1 MNAHTFDMER
11 SIARCRVFLSLVAIL
26 AVYFDPTEPTLT
38 RWLPMTGGF
47 MMVNRYWVTV
57 LVTHLMYSLTLFFL
71 QNRPLVSPARL
82 ASIATWGDVLFA
94 AAIALVTEGTTS
106 PFYSFFAF
114 AVLAAGLR
122 SGLRAA
128 LAVTGFSVALYV
140 TLIFTSAPS
149 NEAFYIVMRAAYIA
163 ITGYLVGYLGQERI
177 NQEATIRNFEAN
189 AQRESIA
196 RSLHD
201 GYAQALAGV
210 NLRLETCR
218 ELFRRG
224 RPDDVLAELTD
235 LQTDVNREHDQ
246 LRAYIRSLVD
256 MQATHAPAPSQE
268 RTDVAVHADF
278 HGAAAL
284 VEHVLLILLEATR
297 NVRHHA
303 RADSATIGARSVAGE
318 LLVTIDD
325 DGVGFP
331 PGAAPPWSIVS
342 RVTECGGE
350 LTLGDA
356 GRRGAHVQIR
366 LPRA

>member
-1 MNAHTFDMER
+1 
-11 SIARCRVFLSLVAIL
+11 
-26 AVYFDPTEPTLT
+26 
-38 RWLPMTGGF
+38 MTGGF
-47 MMVNRYWVTV
+47 MMINRYWVSV
-57 LVTHLMYSLTLFFL
+57 LVAHLTYSVTLFVL
-71 QNRPLVSPARL
+71 QDRTLVSSPRL

-94 AAIALVTEGTTS
+94 VAIALVTEGTTS

-128 LAVTGFSVALYV
+128 LTVTGFSVALYV
-140 TLIFTSAPS
+140 ILIFTSAPAD
-149 NEAFYIVMRAAYIA
+149 EAFYIVMRAAYIA

-177 NQEATIRNFEAN
+177 NQEVRIRNLEAN
-189 AQRESIA
+189 AQRETIA

-224 RPDDVLAELTD
+224 RQTDVLAELTD
-235 LQTDVNREHDQ
+235 LQADVNREHDQ

-256 MQATHAPAPSQE
+256 LQATRAPAPAQGE
-268 RTDVAVHADF
+268 TDVAVRVDF
-278 HGAAAL
+278 HGSPAF

-303 RADSATIGARSVAGE
+303 RALSATIGARSSARE
-318 LLVTIDD
+318 LELTIDD

-331 PGAAPPWSIVS
+331 PGSAAPWSIVS
-342 RVTECGGE
+342 RVAECGGE
-350 LTLGDA
+350 LTLDEA
-356 GRRGAHVQIR
+356 GRGGAHVKIR
-366 LPRA
+366 LPYA